1 MKRVA
6 LLVQYDGSSY
16 SGWQRQKNATTVQE
30 ILEKSL
36 LKITNNTVTTFAAGR
51 TDAGVHASGQVVHFD
66 VDCVIPGNRFSDVL
80 NSCLPS
86 TIRILESVEVKDGW
100 HACYSAIYRHY
111 RYVIN
116 NSKLP
121 NLFINNWTWH
131 RYQKNL
137 DEVLMSNAS
146 KSMEGEHDFF
156 AFQKSGSNRKN
167 SITKIKNIDIKR
179 VEDLILIDIKAT
191 GFLYGMVRLIVGQLV
206 LVGEKKISPE
216 IFTDRW
222 VNKKKNDVKESAPAK
237 GLCFVNAVYEKN
249 VFKKINNYGGV
260 FLIIDYAKSFDY
272 GKNTLSFIY
281 KHTHVNP
288 FYCPGS
294 TDISS
299 KPDFTLIKSL
309 AVQANCKVLGPFSQN
324 FFLTKLGIEIRFE
337 KLIKSNPNLSSSL
350 LASKKRLIDKEYMGE
365 IFKVLIITNKNN
377 KDFIF
382 DNYA

>member
-16 SGWQRQKNATTVQE
+16 SGWQRQKNATAVQE

-131 RYQKNL
+131 RSVSYTHLTLQ
-137 DEVLMSNAS
+137 
-146 KSMEGEHDFF
+146 
-156 AFQKSGSNRKN
+156 
-167 SITKIKNIDIKR
+167 T
-179 VEDLILIDIKAT
+179 IL
-191 GFLYGMVRLIVGQLV
+191 LV
-206 LVGEKKISPE
+206 
-216 IFTDRW
+216 
-222 VNKKKNDVKESAPAK
+222 
-237 GLCFVNAVYEKN
+237 
-249 VFKKINNYGGV
+249 
-260 FLIIDYAKSFDY
+260 
-272 GKNTLSFIY
+272 
-281 KHTHVNP
+281 
-288 FYCPGS
+288 
-294 TDISS
+294 
-299 KPDFTLIKSL
+299 
-309 AVQANCKVLGPFSQN
+309 
-324 FFLTKLGIEIRFE
+324 
-337 KLIKSNPNLSSSL
+337 
-350 LASKKRLIDKEYMGE
+350 
-365 IFKVLIITNKNN
+365 
-377 KDFIF
+377 
-382 DNYA
+382 